1 MKNQVAE
8 VAKRLTGGFVTYNQG
23 WQVTS
28 INAQAAQIFNKNF
41 EDLIEKNFWFTCP
54 EFVGSRLYFEYHR
67 AIAQQS
73 LVRFEQFFPLLD
85 AWFEVFVYPIPTGL
99 TAYFQNITERKQ
111 LEIYLQ
117 IDNATL
123 LAEFSSSQPK
133 LTLTEQQQNWKSL
146 LDNSPDVIFQFDQD
160 LRLLYV
166 NLAIE
171 KVMGLSPAALIGKT
185 HGEMGFLEHIYH
197 RWDNALRLTLTNAQE
212 QSIEWEFATPSGERI
227 YQSRFV
233 PELNYLGE
241 AKYVLVYSR
250 DVTENKQVEK
260 ERARLIR
267 EQAARVEAERANRI
281 KDEFLA
287 VLSHELRSPL
297 NPILGW
303 ARLLQTR
310 QYDATTLNRALEIIE
325 RNAKV
330 QAQLIEDLLDVS
342 RILRGKL
349 NLKKCPVNLST
360 IVEAAI
366 ETVRLAAQAKGVE
379 INVTGESDDGK
390 VLGDPDRLQQVVWNL
405 LSNAV
410 KFTPGGGKIEVELKQ
425 VDTQLQITVN
435 DNGEGIPPE
444 FLPFVFDYFR
454 QADSSITRSTKGLGL
469 GLAIVRHL
477 VELHGGTVTA
487 ASQGT
492 QQGATFIVRLPMMSA
507 NFHPKQLDRALSQA
521 INLEGLRI
529 LIVDDEADSR
539 EFVAFLLEQQGAI
552 ATTADCASQ
561 ALQMYAHIKPDL
573 LISDIGMPQVDG
585 YSLLRQM
592 QDLSE
597 NREILAIALTAH
609 ASESDRQKAYQAGFQ
624 RHITKP
630 IETEKLLATIA
641 NLIEKIR

>member
-8 VAKRLTGGFVTYNQG
+8 VAKRLKGGFVAYNQG

-28 INAQAAQIFNKNF
+28 INAQAAKIFNKNL
-41 EDLIEKNFWFTCP
+41 EDLLEKNFWYACP
-54 EFVGSRLYFEYHR
+54 EFAGSRLYFEYHR
-67 AIAQQS
+67 AIAHQS
-73 LVRFEQFFPLLD
+73 VVRFEQFFPLLD
-85 AWFEVFVYPIPTGL
+85 AWFEVAIYPTLTGL

-117 IDNATL
+117 IDNAALSEINQPLSPHRTL
-123 LAEFSSSQPK
+123 SPQ
-133 LTLTEQQQNWKSL
+133 TQNWQTV
-146 LDNSPDVIFQFDQD
+146 LDNSPDVIFQFDRH

-171 KVMGLSPAALIGKT
+171 KATGSPPSAWIGKT
-185 HGEMGFLEHIYH
+185 HSEMGFSEHIYH
-197 RWDNALRLTLTNAQE
+197 RWDGALRLALTNVQE
-212 QSIEWEFATPSGERI
+212 QLIEWELTTPSGERI

-233 PELNYLGE
+233 PELNFHGVVE
-241 AKYVLVYSR
+241 YVLVFSR
-250 DVTENKQVEK
+250 DVTENKRVEK

-310 QYDATTLNRALEIIE
+310 QYDTTTLNRALEIIE
-325 RNAKV
+325 RNAKA

-349 NLKKCPVNLST
+349 NLKQCPVNLAK

-366 ETVRLAAQAKGVE
+366 ETVQLAAQAKEVDIQ
-379 INVTGESDDGK
+379 INCQSDVSK
-390 VLGDPDRLQQVVWNL
+390 VLGDPDRLQQVIWNL

-410 KFTPGGGKIEVELKQ
+410 KFTPSGGQIAIELKQ
-425 VDTQLQITVN
+425 VDSQVQIIVK
-435 DNGEGIPPE
+435 DNGEGITPE

-477 VELHGGTVTA
+477 VELHGGRVTA
-487 ASQGT
+487 ASQGK
-492 QQGATFIVRLPMMSA
+492 QQGATFTLSLPMMSA
-507 NFHPKQLDRALSQA
+507 TVQPQPPDRSLSQA
-521 INLEGLRI
+521 VNLEGLRI
-529 LIVDDEADSR
+529 LIVDDDADSR

-561 ALQMYAHIKPDL
+561 ALQMFAHIKPDL

-585 YSLLRQM
+585 YSLLNQIKE
-592 QDLSE
+592 LNG
-597 NREILAIALTAH
+597 NREILAIAFTAH
-609 ASESDRQKAYQAGFQ
+609 ASESDRQKAYRAGFQ

-630 IETEKLLATIA
+630 IEAEKFLATIT
-641 NLIEKIR
+641 NLVEKIR